1 MPHLV
6 MSRCSFAFLAWYPA
20 FGFCSHMTDCFLNI
34 GCFAEVG
41 MIGSSDMSRW
51 VPDFTS
57 IDLYS
62 IQNSA

>member
-1 MPHLV
+1 ML
-6 MSRCSFAFLAWYPA
+6 
-20 FGFCSHMTDCFLNI
+20 DCLPNI
-34 GCFAEVG
+34 GCSAEVG